1 MANLKNITIR
11 TFLGRQGVM
20 ILDGGLATTLEA
32 GGADLGGALWSAR
45 LLRDDPEKIR
55 AAHLAFLEAGAD
67 CITTA
72 SYQGSVQ
79 GFMSQGLTRQN
90 AADLLVGSVRL
101 ALEARDQF
109 WGLQSNREG
118 RVRPLVAAS
127 IGPYGAFT
135 ADGAEYTG
143 DYGMST
149 EKLVGFHRER
159 WELLAGAGANLLACE
174 TIPSLK
180 ETKALVELLG
190 ELDDP
195 EHPGRNGAS
204 TGISAWFSFS
214 CKNAQEISDGSRL
227 SEALALL
234 AGQPGVVAVGV
245 NCTDPSHISSLIRI
259 CRDETDLP
267 VVVYPNSGEAW
278 DQERKCWRPG
288 TACYDLPA
296 MAQEWREAGA
306 TMIGGCCRVG
316 PDEIRRIRVALLS

>member
-11 TFLGRQGVM
+11 TFLEQQGVL

-45 LLRDDPEKIR
+45 LLRDDPERIR

-79 GFMSQGLTRQN
+79 GFMSQGLTRQD

-101 ALEARDQF
+101 ALEARELF
-109 WGLQSNREG
+109 WGLKSNREG

-143 DYGMST
+143 DYGMSMD
-149 EKLVGFHRER
+149 ELVDFHRHR
-159 WELLAGAGANLLACE
+159 WQLLAGAGADLLACE

-190 ELDDP
+190 ERD
-195 EHPGRNGAS
+195 
-204 TGISAWFSFS
+204 GITAWFSFS
-214 CKNAQEISDGSRL
+214 CRNGQEISDGSRL
-227 SEALALL
+227 CEAVALL
-234 AGQPGVVAVGV
+234 AGQAGVAAVGV
-245 NCTDPSHISSLIRI
+245 NCTDPSHITSLIRI
-259 CRDETDLP
+259 CREETDLP

-288 TACYDLPA
+288 TACFDLPA

-316 PDEIRRIRVALLS
+316 PDEIRKIRTALLS